1 MTSTKYQTSDDA
13 VSSNVTCQKQRARAV
28 RKRWIL
34 TGSTSAV
41 LGQLTAPMLF
51 AIMALFGADLIE
63 LYFASRLGVEQL
75 TAMSFTLPIQAT
87 LFAFAIGLGIVVAT
101 RLTQARKVE
110 ELAAVSLIFTAI
122 VGALLALILWLNL
135 LPILNLLGFDETS
148 VQQMKVWPT
157 LKTYMQYRLSAVVLF
172 FIIMV
177 VFGVLRAFGNMRAA
191 AWLLV
196 TFSVAQTSISAL
208 LFSPVAHS
216 VSLNGLEKLGIA
228 HLIAACIGCVYALY
242 LLIVKENISVKVNLL
257 SQQSRQAF
265 RCLIRLLL
273 PVVAMQ
279 LLTPIAQSLLMGIVS
294 TQGSDAVAAYGV
306 VMRLEPIALLLPM
319 VLTTSLPIFVG
330 QNWEAKKALRV
341 RRGMKLAVVA
351 CVAWQLVIAT
361 LLFLGADML
370 SVGFCK
376 QSEVKNAINFAVSVL
391 PISYIALAAVML
403 YISCCNAIG
412 RSGVALNFSIVRLF
426 VLSVPSAYI
435 GAAVA
440 GFHGI
445 VWGLTLSNFILGA
458 CLVLYSAKKN
468 ETLSVQKK
476 AVLS

>member
-1 MTSTKYQTSDDA
+1 MASRKYQTPDGA
-13 VSSNVTCQKQRARAV
+13 VSSNETCQKQRARAV

-41 LGQLTAPMLF
+41 LGQLTTPMLF
-51 AIMALFGADLIE
+51 AILALFGADLIE
-63 LYFASRLGVEQL
+63 LYFASRLGVDEL

-87 LFAFAIGLGIVVAT
+87 VFAFAIGLGIVVAT

-122 VGALLALILWLNL
+122 VGVLLAVIIWFNL
-135 LPILNLLGFDETS
+135 LPILNLLGFDET
-148 VQQMKVWPT
+148 VPQQLKVWPT

-177 VFGVLRAFGNMRAA
+177 VFGLLRAFGNMRAA

-196 TFSVAQTSISAL
+196 TFSAAQVLMSAL

-216 VSLNGLEKLGIA
+216 VQLSGLEKLGIA
-228 HLIAACIGCVYALY
+228 HFFAASIGCIYALF
-242 LLIVKENISVKVNLL
+242 LLVVKENISIKVNLL
-257 SQQSRQAF
+257 SQKSRAAL
-265 RCLIRLLL
+265 RCLIRLSV

-279 LLTPIAQSLLMGIVS
+279 LLTPIAQSLLMGVVA
-294 TQGSDAVAAYGV
+294 TQGNDAVAAYGV

-341 RRGMKLAVVA
+341 RRGVKLAVVV
-351 CVAWQLVIAT
+351 CVVWQLVIAT

-376 QSEVKNAINFAVSVL
+376 QSDVKGAINFAVSVL
-391 PISYIALAAVML
+391 PISYVALAAVML
-403 YISCCNAIG
+403 YVSCCNAIG

-445 VWGLTLSNFILGA
+445 VWGLTLSNFILGV

-476 AVLS
+476 VVLS